1 MVSGADLVEA
11 TDSHFTWMLGE
22 SPSPDRL
29 GLPPGGID
37 EAWVLRWLRRN
48 LASFGQPGNWLV
60 VAEGEAV
67 GLCGYKT
74 APSADGAVE
83 IGYGVAA
90 TRRRLGHATRAVE
103 LAIRAARSDPRIRR
117 LVAETALAN
126 LPSQRVL
133 EVNGFAKTGTSVDA
147 DEGEMI
153 VWTLEVA

>member
-60 VAEGEAV
+60 VAEGEVV
-67 GLCGYKT
+67 GLCSYKT

-103 LAIRAARSDPRIRR
+103 LAIRAARSDPASAGSWRR
-117 LVAETALAN
+117 RRSPTCHRSGCLRSTASPRPGPAST
-126 LPSQRVL
+126 PTR
-133 EVNGFAKTGTSVDA
+133 AR
-147 DEGEMI
+147 
-153 VWTLEVA
+153 